1 MYIRRRSPCP
11 LSRLRH
17 FLGVTRYSSG
27 LKTNTFLPPFPF
39 ATAPYSD
46 PKKTTSKWSQLK
58 SQSTACK
65 YAWLINLKLQHSLSN
80 VQSVICTTQQGQ
92 SATQTKRYLFDAE
105 LSLLIIRKF
114 GSHEAFSESTLSYRR
129 SQYVISIFFES
140 IMIREFLLYMQPKNP
155 KIIITKLGSVYVNS
169 YMFFS
174 VSGTWCFWHAWNRT
188 QLIAFCRYL
197 GLTHPR
203 DS

>member
-1 MYIRRRSPCP
+1 MYIWRRSPCP

-39 ATAPYSD
+39 ATAPYSY
-46 PKKTTSKWSQLK
+46 PKKTTSKLSQLM
-58 SQSTACK
+58 SMQCK
-65 YAWLINLKLQHSLSN
+65 HAWSINLKFWQHSLSN

-92 SATQTKRYLFDAE
+92 NAKQTKRYLFDAE

-155 KIIITKLGSVYVNS
+155 KIIITKLSSVYVNS
-169 YMFFS
+169 YMFFQFLEHDVFGMLETARS
-174 VSGTWCFWHAWNRT
+174 
-188 QLIAFCRYL
+188 L
-197 GLTHPR
+197 
-203 DS
+203 

>member
-1 MYIRRRSPCP
+1 MYIWRRSPCP

-27 LKTNTFLPPFPF
+27 LKTNTFLPPFTF
-39 ATAPYSD
+39 ATAPYSY
-46 PKKTTSKWSQLK
+46 PKKNNVEVESTQVNANSFLVLIQR

-65 YAWLINLKLQHSLSN
+65 HAWSINLKLQHSLSN
-80 VQSVICTTQQGQ
+80 VQSVICTTQQGK
-92 SATQTKRYLFDAE
+92 SAKQTKRYLFDAE

-129 SQYVISIFFES
+129 SQYVISIFFET

-155 KIIITKLGSVYVNS
+155 KIIITKLSSVYVNS
-169 YMFFS
+169 YMFFQFLEHDVFGMLETARS
-174 VSGTWCFWHAWNRT
+174 
-188 QLIAFCRYL
+188 L
-197 GLTHPR
+197 
-203 DS
+203 

>member
-1 MYIRRRSPCP
+1 MEVESTRVTANS
-11 LSRLRH
+11 
-17 FLGVTRYSSG
+17 FLVLIQR
-27 LKTNTFLPPFPF
+27 
-39 ATAPYSD
+39 
-46 PKKTTSKWSQLK
+46 

-65 YAWLINLKLQHSLSN
+65 HAWSINLKLQHSLSN
-80 VQSVICTTQQGQ
+80 VQSVICTTQQGK
-92 SATQTKRYLFDAE
+92 SAKQTKRYLFDAE

-197 GLTHPR
+197 GLIHPR
-203 DS
+203 GSYSFW